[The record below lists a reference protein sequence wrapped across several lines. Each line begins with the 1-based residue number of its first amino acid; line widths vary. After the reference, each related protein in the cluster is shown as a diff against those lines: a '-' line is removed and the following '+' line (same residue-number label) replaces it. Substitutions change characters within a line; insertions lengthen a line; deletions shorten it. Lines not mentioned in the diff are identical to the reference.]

1 MKALRREV
9 ERVVRPIVASEPSKN
24 RMREELLAHLT
35 ELYDQELAG
44 SGNEQLATAAALARF
59 GDPSELRQELQQT
72 IPLLERILWARLP
85 LRNWTQRRPGESAE
99 RHLWRVT
106 RWQIVLMTAFIAL
119 LTLFAISMTWF
130 RKPRIGEPLVGPLL
144 AFMGSILVVYAVITL
159 VFPFACDR
167 LRHLVVQW
175 QSTAGRARLAAGL
188 KIASTFALLA
198 TIAAVGF
205 GFGFSMLP
213 QYLGISAMYPAAFW
227 SVVIGAAVLA
237 IPLTAIQTWQQAER
251 ARQFDAWD
259 GAETEPA
266 E

>member
-24 RMREELLAHLT
+24 RMREELLGHLT
-35 ELYDQELAG
+35 GLYDQELAR
-44 SGNEQLATAAALARF
+44 SANEKLATAAALARF
-59 GDPSELRQELQQT
+59 GNLSELRRELQQT
-72 IPLLERILWARLP
+72 VPLVERILWARLP

-99 RHLWRVT
+99 HHLWRVT
-106 RWQIVLMTAFIAL
+106 RWQIVFMTAFIAL

-144 AFMGSILVVYAVITL
+144 TFMGSILMVYAMITL

-175 QSTAGRARLAAGL
+175 RSTAGRPRLTAGL
-188 KIASTFALLA
+188 KIAGTFAFL
-198 TIAAVGF
+198 AAVAAIGF

-213 QYLGISAMYPAAFW
+213 SYLGISAMYPAAFW
-227 SVVIGAAVLA
+227 TVVLGAAALA

-251 ARQFDAWD
+251 ARQYDAWD
-259 GAETEPA
+259 GAEIEPA